1 MGLLSGLAQFGLGNL
16 ENMEVY
22 EEPEKQEREK
32 KEGVAGK
39 VMEERD
45 FLFDKSC
52 SCPICGKEF
61 KVRTVRTGKVRL
73 TGSDQ
78 DLRPRY
84 EPVDALKY
92 DVVMCPVCG
101 YAALSRFFQLVT
113 TQQAKNIKEMIC
125 IHFTSQEEGKEIY
138 TYDEALKRY
147 RLALANA
154 VVKRAKAGEKAY
166 ICLKTAWVLRGKA
179 EHLDKSLPEYAVQ
192 KKQCEDEESEFLR
205 SAMDGFITA
214 RQSET
219 PPICG
224 LDQSTVDYLIAA
236 TAIRF
241 EQYETAGRMVSAILL
256 SAANPRMKDRARNL
270 KEIVLTKLR
279 EKSADAE

>member
-22 EEPEKQEREK
+22 EEAENAETGKPAEKTVQEQ
-32 KEGVAGK
+32 
-39 VMEERD
+39 D

-52 SCPICGKEF
+52 SCPVCGKEF
-61 KVRTVRTGKVRL
+61 KTRTVRTGRVRL
-73 TGSDQ
+73 NGSDQ

-92 DVVMCPVCG
+92 DVIMCPLCG
-101 YAALSRFFQLVT
+101 YAAVSRFFQSVT
-113 TQQAKNIKEMIC
+113 PQQVKNIQNMIC
-125 IHFTSQEEGKEIY
+125 IHFTSQEEQREIY
-138 TYDEALKRY
+138 TYDEALERY

-179 EHLDKSLPEYAVQ
+179 EHLDKSLPDYEAQ
-192 KKQCEDEESEFLR
+192 KKQCVSEENEFLR
-205 SAMDGFITA
+205 NAMEGFMAA

-224 LDQSTVDYLIAA
+224 LDQSTVDYLIAV
-236 TAIRF
+236 TAMRF
-241 EQYETAGRMVSAILL
+241 EEYETAARMVAAILQ
-256 SAANPRMKDRARNL
+256 SAANPRMKDRARELKKVVLAKL
-270 KEIVLTKLR
+270 KEKK
-279 EKSADAE
+279 EAPE